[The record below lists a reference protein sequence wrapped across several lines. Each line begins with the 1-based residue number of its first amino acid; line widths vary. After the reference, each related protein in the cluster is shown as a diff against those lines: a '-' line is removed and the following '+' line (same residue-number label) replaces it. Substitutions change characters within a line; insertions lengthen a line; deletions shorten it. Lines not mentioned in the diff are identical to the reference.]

1 MREEVKKNL
10 KILMK
15 NQAIFKYPLSFEEE
29 EEKKSFKVLVT
40 LQFSLQLGDNVS
52 VYSDSIL
59 YVVI

>member
-29 EEKKSFKVLVT
+29 EEKKEF
-40 LQFSLQLGDNVS
+40 QGFSNFAVFPS
-52 VYSDSIL
+52 TW
-59 YVVI
+59 